1 MSYLV
6 FVLGLLLAICGA
18 ASISFGYGIIN
29 VERGWASF
37 IGGAAALSGGV
48 VTIALALILHNLS
61 RLRALLVA
69 ERDARAKAAV
79 PPWADSRVA
88 AATPAGVAAPV
99 IASAPATT
107 IQPLNDDVGAGA
119 VAENPATDVDS
130 HPAAA
135 AAIARASIED
145 IRRVVADSIKRK
157 APEPHAG
164 AFDPQIA
171 KDEQVQDAAPP
182 GDMKAPEPARRG
194 SFGLPRAIGLKDIA
208 PQHFSAQPTPV
219 NATRSVAAEMERSEA
234 AAIATDDARRGA
246 ETACASALRGRPA
259 APRSPAAQPPQPQ
272 AARAL
277 PERPAETPKRR
288 GEDKLTVIGRYE
300 SEGTSYVMFADG
312 SIDAHSERGGFHFS
326 TMAELKAFMDAQ
338 AQGDA

>member
-29 VERGWASF
+29 VERGWATF

-88 AATPAGVAAPV
+88 TATRTGAAWPV
-99 IASAPATT
+99 IASARATT

-119 VAENPATDVDS
+119 VAENPSRDS
-130 HPAAA
+130 HPAT
-135 AAIARASIED
+135 AAIAQASIED

-157 APEPHAG
+157 APEPHAA
-164 AFDPQIA
+164 AFEPQIA
-171 KDEQVQDAAPP
+171 KDEQVQDAAPHA
-182 GDMKAPEPARRG
+182 DLKAPELARRG
-194 SFGLPRAIGLKDIA
+194 SFSLPRAIGLKDIA
-208 PQHFSAQPTPV
+208 PQHFSAPPTPV
-219 NATRSVAAEMERSEA
+219 NATPSAATEMERGEA
-234 AAIATDDARRGA
+234 AAIATDEARRGT
-246 ETACASALRGRPA
+246 ETACAPALRDRPA
-259 APRSPAAQPPQPQ
+259 ARSAGARPPQPE

-277 PERPAETPKRR
+277 PESLAETPKRR

-300 SEGTSYVMFADG
+300 SDGTSYVMFADG
-312 SIDAHSERGGFHFS
+312 SIDASSERGAFHFS

-338 AQGDA
+338 ARGEA

>member
-1 MSYLV
+1 MLRE
-6 FVLGLLLAICGA
+6 F
-18 ASISFGYGIIN
+18 
-29 VERGWASF
+29 
-37 IGGAAALSGGV
+37 
-48 VTIALALILHNLS
+48 IALALILHNLS

-88 AATPAGVAAPV
+88 AATPAGVAAQV
-99 IASAPATT
+99 MASARAPT

-119 VAENPATDVDS
+119 VAENPATDVNS

-135 AAIARASIED
+135 AIAQASIED

-171 KDEQVQDAAPP
+171 TDKQVQDAAPP
-182 GDMKAPEPARRG
+182 GDLKAQDPARRG

-208 PQHFSAQPTPV
+208 PQHFSAQRTPV
-219 NATRSVAAEMERSEA
+219 NATRSAATEMERGEA
-234 AAIATDDARRGA
+234 AAIATDDAWRGT
-246 ETACASALRGRPA
+246 ETACASASRDRPA
-259 APRSPAAQPPQPQ
+259 ARSAGARPQQPQ
-272 AARAL
+272 AARVL
-277 PERPAETPKRR
+277 PESPAETPKRR